1 MKKLSHLPCPS
12 PFSSGFW
19 VQRAGDTVLAPCR
32 KVLEPEKLKG
42 RKEGRPWKRVQL
54 HTVAH
59 TVRKGR
65 GSDRPGRDVRQ
76 ELPNDEH

>member
-1 MKKLSHLPCPS
+1 M
-12 PFSSGFW
+12 
-19 VQRAGDTVLAPCR
+19 APCR